1 MVEHIKNVAAG
12 YEGTMVRSN
21 SGLYES
27 GKRSYG
33 LQKLKNRVGED
44 GLPTDNEY
52 PILDAEEGRGKDAG
66 TVGAFVCSTPAG
78 KTFKCRLKATYER
91 RRELFNHPE
100 QWKGWKLTVLYQDL
114 TLDGIPRFPIGKALR
129 KSEE

>member
-1 MVEHIKNVAAG
+1 
-12 YEGTMVRSN
+12 MVRSN
-21 SGLYES
+21 NGIYEG

-33 LQKLKNRVGED
+33 LQKLKNRVGENGD
-44 GLPTDNEY
+44 DVDNEY

-129 KSEE
+129 KNTE